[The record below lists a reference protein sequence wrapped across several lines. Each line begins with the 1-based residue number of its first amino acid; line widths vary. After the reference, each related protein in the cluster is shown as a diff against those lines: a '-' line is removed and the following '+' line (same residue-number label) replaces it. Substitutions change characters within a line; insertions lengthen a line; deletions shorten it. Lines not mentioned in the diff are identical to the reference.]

1 MAGKLT
7 LEQILQR
14 KQQVGAEAKQP
25 TVNQLATATGVAS
38 PTSAVGAGLI
48 PGTTSDQAKMMGT
61 PAQRQAKVASLGGE
75 TQLEQAAKLRAP
87 AEATAED
94 EAKKRKAAA
103 LSQGL
108 GTFGD
113 KATELVEATLRNIT
127 GQQVQAAPTPQPK
140 EGEAPAEPAA
150 LNLKLDTAAGRFAGK
165 TGDQLAK
172 ISQLV
177 NNIATMPAGA
187 DRNAATLQL
196 NAELGL
202 TGETALKSEEVSSLI
217 AKLPETV
224 AGAAATAVTKTVG
237 DKVTLE
243 DLTQV
248 GTNLDELSSLLGIPP
263 EQVSQLTF
271 GELQNQLATIGQQ
284 TFGETQAVQAGMAS
298 GLLSPTERAAL
309 RDVLA
314 TMEETGVAGAELQ
327 VADIGKDI
335 AAGTT
340 ITVGGQQYSIEEL
353 LAADEMTDIVKQVL
367 ADPKGKLAQQLKVD
381 SPDLFNWIAKSEA
394 GLKTLLTAAETGV
407 KEFKTIQEKNL
418 AVVKPLLAYKDYFS
432 KMKDKDGKPLFDLTA
447 LRTGEIK
454 IEDLPPSMQ
463 AVLNTPAEKQQV
475 VLTALT
481 QLPADAVAQLD
492 AAEIANLGLDNPNG
506 LWSKYVAESASR
518 KRIASIPNEQPQII
532 FDTLGWGS
540 VDDANKVLADA
551 ILVEAMGGP
560 KHPLLDI
567 DVNDDGKITDAD
579 MDNLKK
585 LAAGGELPSL
595 KDIAKR
601 GSVPTVQ
608 LPNTKAALDYG
619 SATNQQFAGMAK
631 DGNLSPDE
639 TNQLASS
646 PSFSIQEL
654 ERLANTAI
662 STQNP
667 QLRNGLNDAINAK
680 VRSFVSSG
688 LDSVGIPGDIVN
700 QLSALNIPEP
710 SWMRRDEEWNNIN
723 QRMDQAR
730 SAITALQQLAQSAT
744 NPRVKGE
751 FESIIAGL
759 QTQIGNKQTAIDN
772 FNAEFNKQ
780 EYTAKGSR
788 GVGGGAGQALSD
800 LGGTASTGFKRLVG
814 KGRL

>member
-48 PGTTSDQAKMMGT
+48 PGTTPDQAKMMGT

-87 AEATAED
+87 STASAED

-177 NNIATMPAGA
+177 NDIATMPAGA

-202 TGETALKSEEVSSLI
+202 TGETALKSEEVSALI

-224 AGAAATAVTKTVG
+224 ATAAATAVTKTVG

-243 DLTQV
+243 DLSQV
-248 GTNLDELSSLLGIPP
+248 GTDINEISSLLGIPP

-271 GELQNQLATIGQQ
+271 GELQNRLATIGQE

-407 KEFKTIQEKNL
+407 KEFRSIQEKNL

-432 KMKDKDGKPLFDLTA
+432 KMKGADGKPLFDLTA

-492 AAEIANLGLDNPNG
+492 ATEITNLGLDNPNG
-506 LWSKYVAESASR
+506 LWSKYVAESANR
-518 KRIASIPNEQPQII
+518 KRIANIPAAQPQVI

-595 KDIAKR
+595 KDIAKQ
-601 GSVPTVQ
+601 GSVPTAQ
-608 LPNTKAALDYG
+608 LPNATSALNYG
-619 SATNQQFAGMAK
+619 NQITQQFVGMAR
-631 DGNLSPDE
+631 DGNLSPE
-639 TNQLASS
+639 EQNQLASD
-646 PSFSIQEL
+646 PAISIEAL
-654 ERLANTAI
+654 ERIANTQLVGGSPQFKGSVLSAI
-662 STQNP
+662 
-667 QLRNGLNDAINAK
+667 DAK
-680 VRSFVSSG
+680 VQSAVSAG
-688 LDSVGIPGDIVN
+688 LEARGISKNIIPTLEGLTIPSISELKGKSIGEYRPYAN
-700 QLSALNIPEP
+700 QAFTAKETL
-710 SWMRRDEEWNNIN
+710 
-723 QRMDQAR
+723 DQAQKSVDTLLEAAR
-730 SAITALQQLAQSAT
+730 NEPNARVRAEYESWANAI
-744 NPRVKGE
+744 
-751 FESIIAGL
+751 
-759 QTQIGNKQTAIDN
+759 QTQVTNKRRALD
-772 FNAEFNKQ
+772 KQ
-780 EYTAKGSR
+780 WY
-788 GVGGGAGQALSD
+788 
-800 LGGTASTGFKRLVG
+800 
-814 KGRL
+814 GR